1 MSEMSGAEGGAARK
15 AGLASRKPGMGRG
28 LAAILSEASVPPASG
43 DLRDLPIGQVKPNP
57 GQPRR
62 RFDPEALAA
71 LTESV
76 KTSGIIQPLLV
87 RPLPDGAFELIAGE
101 RRLRAAREAGLERVP
116 VVIRDPGEEERLQQA
131 LIENMVRE
139 DLNPV
144 EEARACEAL
153 VRDLGLSKQELARR
167 VGRSRPALSNLIRL
181 LELPD
186 EVLELIEAGELS
198 EGHGRAILAEED
210 HDRRRQLARRAIA
223 EEWSVRRTE
232 QEAAGEKSAKRARP
246 SGSRAKTALSAE
258 EEEALERVSSALERS
273 LGHEVRVR
281 IKGEELA
288 AELRFDDVEE
298 ALALAERLSTRQR
311 R

>member
-1 MSEMSGAEGGAARK
+1 VSEQSGGGAGARK
-15 AGLASRKPGMGRG
+15 GLASRKPGMGRG
-28 LAAILSEASVPPASG
+28 LAAILSEATAPPSSG
-43 DLRDLPIGQVKPNP
+43 DLRELPIGQVKPNP
-57 GQPRR
+57 NQPRR
-62 RFDPEALAA
+62 HFDPEALAA
-71 LTESV
+71 LTDSV

-87 RPLPDGAFELIAGE
+87 RPLPDGGYELIAGE

-116 VVIRDPGEEERLQQA
+116 VVIRDPSEEERLQQA

-167 VGRSRPALSNLIRL
+167 VGRSRPALSNLIRI

-186 EVLELIEAGELS
+186 EVLELIESGQLS
-198 EGHGRAILAEED
+198 EGHGRAILAAED
-210 HDRRRQLARRAIA
+210 HERRRQLARRAVA

-232 QEAAGEKSAKRARP
+232 QEA
-246 SGSRAKTALSAE
+246 SGQPPAAATKPGSTKPKTRLSAE
-258 EEEALERVSSALERS
+258 EEEALERVSAALERS

-288 AELRFDDVEE
+288 AELRFDDVDE
-298 ALALAERLSTRQR
+298 ALALADRLSARQR

>member
-1 MSEMSGAEGGAARK
+1 MSEQRAKQGG
-15 AGLASRKPGMGRG
+15 SRKPGMGRG
-28 LAAILSEASVPPASG
+28 LSAILSEATAPPEAG
-43 DLRDLPIGQVKPNP
+43 DLRELPIGQVKPNP
-57 GQPRR
+57 NQPRR

-76 KTSGIIQPLLV
+76 KASGIIQPLLV
-87 RPLPDGAFELIAGE
+87 RPIPTGGYELIAGE
-101 RRLRAAREAGLERVP
+101 RRLRAARDAGLERVP
-116 VVIRDPGEEERLQQA
+116 VLIRDPGEEERLQQA

-186 EVLELIEAGELS
+186 EALEMIEAGKLS

-210 HDRRRQLARRAIA
+210 HDRRRQLARRAVA
-223 EEWSVRRTE
+223 EEWTVRRTE
-232 QEAAGEKSAKRARP
+232 QEAAGRREKSAQRP
-246 SGSRAKTALSAE
+246 SRAAEPSAE
-258 EEEALERVSSALERS
+258 EREAIERVSAALERS
-273 LGHEVRVR
+273 FGHEVKVR
-281 IKGEELA
+281 IKADEIA
-288 AELRFDDVEE
+288 AELRFSDVDE
-298 ALALAERLSTRQR
+298 AIELAQRLSVAR
-311 R
+311 RGRS

>member
-1 MSEMSGAEGGAARK
+1 
-15 AGLASRKPGMGRG
+15 MGRG
-28 LAAILSEASVPPASG
+28 LSAILSEAAAPAGSG
-43 DLRDLPIGQVKPNP
+43 DLRDLPIGQIKPNP

-62 RFDPEALAA
+62 RFDPESLAA
-71 LTESV
+71 LTDSV

-87 RPLPDGAFELIAGE
+87 RPIPSGGYELIAGE

-116 VVIRDPGEEERLQQA
+116 VVIRDPSEEERLQQA

-144 EEARACEAL
+144 EEARACQAL
-153 VRDLGLSKQELARR
+153 IRDLGLSKQELARR
-167 VGRSRPALSNLIRL
+167 VGRSRPALSNLVRL

-186 EVLELIEAGELS
+186 EVLEMLESGQLS

-210 HDRRRQLARRAIA
+210 HDRRRELARRAVA

-232 QEAAGEKSAKRARP
+232 REAAGTPKSSPQRSRPPRP
-246 SGSRAKTALSAE
+246 SLSAE
-258 EEEALERVSSALERS
+258 ENEALEKVSAAFERA

-281 IKGEELA
+281 LRGEEIS
-288 AELRFDDVEE
+288 AELRFDDFDE
-298 ALALAERLSTRQR
+298 AMELAKRLSPGR
-311 R
+311 RR

>member
-1 MSEMSGAEGGAARK
+1 MAEGKPRK
-15 AGLASRKPGMGRG
+15 GGRGKPGMGRG
-28 LAAILSEASVPPASG
+28 LSAILSEAAAPTGAG
-43 DLRDLPIGQVKPNP
+43 ELRELPIGQVKPNP
-57 GQPRR
+57 SQPRR

-87 RPLPDGAFELIAGE
+87 RPIPGGGYELIAGE

-116 VVIRDPGEEERLQQA
+116 VLIRDPGEEERLQQA

-153 VRDLGLSKQELARR
+153 IRDLGLSKQELARR

-186 EVLELIEAGELS
+186 EALSLIEAGQLS

-210 HDRRRQLARRAIA
+210 HDRRRQLARRAAA

-232 QEAAGEKSAKRARP
+232 QEAAGRPAPARP
-246 SGSRAKTALSAE
+246 SASREGAGTSAE
-258 EEEALERVSSALERS
+258 EREAMDRVSAALERS
-273 LGHEVRVR
+273 LGHEVKVRV
-281 IKGEELA
+281 KSGEIA
-288 AELRFDDVEE
+288 AELRFTDIDE
-298 ALALAERLSTRQR
+298 ALALAERLSAAR
-311 R
+311 RR